1 MKVVYTDEA
10 LADLEAI
17 LEFIASHYPASYASF
32 ERRLQTIEARISAWP
47 QSAQEVAQR
56 PGVRAMPL
64 IRFPYR
70 IFYRIQNEVVEI
82 LHIYHAARRP
92 PWQNE

>member
-1 MKVVYTDEA
+1 MKVVYPDEA

-32 ERRLQTIEARISAWP
+32 ERRLQTIEARIGAWP

-56 PGVRAMPL
+56 PGVRACAPDP
-64 IRFPYR
+64 FS
-70 IFYRIQNEVVEI
+70 IQNI
-82 LHIYHAARRP
+82 LP
-92 PWQNE
+92 NTE